1 MAKYIMLLACFMA
14 TQVTAANWRPSERLL
29 HAVRSVESADGLLT
43 WGDNGRSLGDYQLS
57 EAAWIDVNAGERRG
71 DFRRFNTKPMCGT
84 GSEPHVCRG
93 LSHHLSTSNSRSAS
107 AVFRPRPK
115 FTPHTIMGHA
125 SFAQCQ
131 YQFGQVNPTT
141 ARKCQLIEAI
151 MEAR

>member
-1 MAKYIMLLACFMA
+1 MG

-29 HAVRSVESADGLLT
+29 HAVRCVESADGLLT

-57 EAAWIDVNAGERRG
+57 EAAWIDVNAWRKARRLPT
-71 DFRRFNTKPMCGT
+71 FRYQTHVWDRKVSHVYAADYLTILHVELKKRLRRVPT
-84 GSEPHVCRG
+84 ASEVYAAYNMG
-93 LSHHLSTSNSRSAS
+93 L
-107 AVFRPRPK
+107 
-115 FTPHTIMGHA
+115 A

-131 YQFGQVNPTT
+131 YQLARVNPTT